1 LLLPVGRLAMLGV
14 VTGLYSELVT
24 GTGIMQQANDHPFRV
39 LFIGLLIA
47 FASYAPVI
55 K

>member
-1 LLLPVGRLAMLGV
+1 MLGV
-14 VTGLYSELVT
+14 VTALYAEAVT
-24 GTGIMQQANDHPFRV
+24 GSGLSEQTADHPFRV
-39 LFIGLLIA
+39 LFVGLLIA